1 MRDGKPEV
9 PGLGVLSL
17 EGRQDLHL
25 VPNFDSQL
33 QSCFKQHE
41 QPEVLGLGDVLPLG
55 GLLDLYH
62 GAVHAVWE
70 ESRKTRQEVLS
81 ASSSQK
87 LTKKVK
93 MNMLAQDCG
102 PTLSEKILLHND
114 AALLEIDFV
123 NELAVENQVWDSV
136 PVALSGGFSGEFRK
150 LFNIKQKPL
159 FALPSILESSSDF
172 FATSASVMFARAV
185 PLMSRVTST
194 SYSLSLA
201 SPTTSPRTSV
211 FEQISVLACEMEF
224 WASRARF

>member
-41 QPEVLGLGDVLPLG
+41 KREVLGLG

-114 AALLEIDFV
+114 AALLGIDFV
-123 NELAVENQVWDSV
+123 KELAVENQVGDSV
-136 PVALSGGFSGEFRK
+136 PVVMDLDLQEHIPEPSALAGGLSGEPSATNCGRRRVK
-150 LFNIKQKPL
+150 KQG
-159 FALPSILESSSDF
+159 D
-172 FATSASVMFARAV
+172 R
-185 PLMSRVTST
+185 
-194 SYSLSLA
+194 
-201 SPTTSPRTSV
+201 
-211 FEQISVLACEMEF
+211 Q
-224 WASRARF
+224 